1 MTAFLAAVDFLTV
14 AGRGRVPDRRSLSW
28 FGAVG
33 LLIGAACGL
42 VRWGTGGWWAPV
54 LAAVLT
60 VAVDLVLTGALHLDG
75 LADTAD
81 GLLPHLDRSRRLAVM
96 AAPDVGAF
104 AVAAVVVTLLL
115 RTTALATADVEGWRW
130 VVLLAGVWCLAR
142 AGMAAIVTTVP
153 YARQEGGLA
162 TAFAG
167 GSPLVAVPSA
177 LIGVV
182 AVVVGGGWGGLAGAG
197 AGVAAGAAVVALAWR
212 RLGGFTGDVVGAA
225 GMILETVALVVVAAR
240 W

>member
-1 MTAFLAAVDFLTV
+1 MLAAALTV
-14 AGRGRVPDRRSLSW
+14 A
-28 FGAVG
+28 A
-33 LLIGAACGL
+33 
-42 VRWGTGGWWAPV
+42 
-54 LAAVLT
+54 
-60 VAVDLVLTGALHLDG
+60 DLVLTGALHLDG

-182 AVVVGGGWGGLAGAG
+182 AVVVGGGWGGLAGVGRRGGRRRGGGRAG
-197 AGVAAGAAVVALAWR
+197 LAAAGRVHRRRGRRRRHGPRDRGPASSWRPAGEARPEALAGGPLGFDRGRAGPGAGAARASRPLPPGGVVR
-212 RLGGFTGDVVGAA
+212 RGP
-225 GMILETVALVVVAAR
+225 
-240 W
+240 